1 SGAFLMPKKEK
12 NMNKIS
18 LNVEMTWENK
28 DEFQQ
33 IMNKV
38 NETKEAYEKA
48 LEAAEN
54 FVPKMSCATKLNKG
68 EGNE

>member
-1 SGAFLMPKKEK
+1 
-12 NMNKIS
+12 MNKIS

-54 FVPKMSCATKLNKG
+54 FCP
-68 EGNE
+68 

>member
-1 SGAFLMPKKEK
+1 
-12 NMNKIS
+12 MNKIS
-18 LNVEMTWENK
+18 LNIEITWENK

-48 LEAAEN
+48 LEAAGK

-68 EGNE
+68 ESNE

>member
-1 SGAFLMPKKEK
+1 
-12 NMNKIS
+12 
-18 LNVEMTWENK
+18 MTWENK

-68 EGNE
+68 EDNE

>member
-1 SGAFLMPKKEK
+1 
-12 NMNKIS
+12 MNKIS

-33 IMNKV
+33 ILNKV
-38 NETKEAYEKA
+38 DETKEAYEKA
-48 LEAAEN
+48 LEAAEK
-54 FVPKMSCATKLNKG
+54 FVPKMSFATKLNKG

>member
-1 SGAFLMPKKEK
+1 
-12 NMNKIS
+12 MNKIS

-48 LEAAEN
+48 
-54 FVPKMSCATKLNKG
+54 FRSCGKFCP
-68 EGNE
+68 